1 MHNEYDENLLEPLK
15 YYNNYLKGHFRKVTE
30 DYFQELVDEAGIDID
45 KNTELMKEY
54 EEASRNFSGLKSKL
68 NRYLFTKK
76 VIFIIGGGS
85 LLWGGVNFFS
95 ANGDADSIF
104 ICGILFTLSVG
115 LYFGKVKS
123 KIEDLGTILE
133 NLDSMLS
140 NMRQEGYQ
148 MMKAL
153 NNLFHSEMT
162 AELIKK
168 AIPFIHLDLNFN
180 IRRYEQLVK
189 NYNFKEKDDLDHSTL
204 DVASGDIL
212 GNPFV
217 FMKRMVH
224 KIGEYTYKGSLNI
237 SYLKYYRDSN
247 GKLCSSRVN
256 ETLHA
261 EVKKPGPYYSTMVSL
276 VYGNDAA
283 PELIFHRKP
292 AEKGIFS
299 AFFKKAKLAKKIS
312 TIRSQTN
319 KAIKEGGT
327 FQGLSNEEFDALF
340 NALDRNNE
348 IEFRLLFTPL
358 AQQNYQDIFKNS
370 PYGDDFVFC
379 KENKINKIE
388 SKNSQNWD
396 FDTTPSNYWGF
407 SFQQIKDR
415 FINFNCNYF
424 DCMYFSFLP
433 LLAIPLYQQMMSND
447 YVYKDSYNYNY
458 NDYITEMIASR
469 MGITLFRPQNA
480 DIRDNVKTMIK
491 TSHYSTEKDSEIV
504 QVDAYSYRTV
514 RRIDYVPVL
523 AGNGKTYNVPV
534 EWEEYVPVKKRE
546 YIEVTE
552 IESVGEGFQK
562 IKELDYYQWSDE
574 NENKAFAYGN
584 YIAGKLYRKNEPLSD
599 LLKVICK
606 KYVGGQNGES
616 T

>member
-458 NDYITEMIASR
+458 NDYITEEVRKGRRESDVIEELGDPWAIAKNIITSEEMKGNTQESYDSYEPGR
-469 MGITLFRPQNA
+469 RRENSYEQDYGSESGYRGTHVFGLDTWWKKLVLILGI
-480 DIRDNVKTMIK
+480 IG
-491 TSHYSTEKDSEIV
+491 IV
-504 QVDAYSYRTV
+504 
-514 RRIDYVPVL
+514 VL
-523 AGNGKTYNVPV
+523 VAAV
-534 EWEEYVPVKKRE
+534 
-546 YIEVTE
+546 
-552 IESVGEGFQK
+552 
-562 IKELDYYQWSDE
+562 
-574 NENKAFAYGN
+574 
-584 YIAGKLYRKNEPLSD
+584 
-599 LLKVICK
+599 
-606 KYVGGQNGES
+606 VGGIISLLAPIFVPLLIVCLIIKLINGRRR
-616 T
+616 